1 MDLFGS
7 SLYFLKELT
16 SFLRLYIYYNILLL
30 AYNYLGL
37 GYLTYLTSFPFFFY
51 FPIYL
56 DYLSLTFFSSIFATI
71 EANKSIVALL
81 WFAES
86 SFKWWIMASKIL
98 AWSSPLFYFITTSL
112 GFEETSLLYL
122 SNYCRISSYLCLFVR
137 SYSSNLLI

>member
-30 AYNYLGL
+30 AYSYRGL
-37 GYLTYLTSFPFFFY
+37 GYLISFTSFPFFFY

-56 DYLSLTFFSSIFATI
+56 DYLSRTFFSSIFATI

-86 SFKWWIMASKIL
+86 SFKWWIIAYNIL
-98 AWSSPLFYFITTSL
+98 VWSSPLFYFITTYL
-112 GFEETSLLYL
+112 GFEDTSLLYL
-122 SNYCRISSYLCLFVR
+122 SNYWSISSYLCLLVR